1 MNFPPNECQSFY
13 LAAASSEHFFIF
25 NNFRYTCRLL
35 QLVLFSKCMMMA
47 ALEEDDDYLEA
58 EDELLNDI
66 VSFSPDV
73 QQAIDQVSK
82 TDGRKGLPRA
92 IFVNVDKL
100 QMAGVCCGLA
110 KINCCTM
117 V

>member
-1 MNFPPNECQSFY
+1 
-13 LAAASSEHFFIF
+13 
-25 NNFRYTCRLL
+25 
-35 QLVLFSKCMMMA
+35 MMMA

-73 QQAIDQVSK
+73 QQAIDQVRK
-82 TDGRKGLPRA
+82 TNGRKRLPRA
-92 IFVNVDKL
+92 RATFVNVDKL

-110 KINCCTM
+110 KINCCIM

>member
-1 MNFPPNECQSFY
+1 
-13 LAAASSEHFFIF
+13 
-25 NNFRYTCRLL
+25 
-35 QLVLFSKCMMMA
+35 MMMA

-73 QQAIDQVSK
+73 QQAIDQVRK
-82 TDGRKGLPRA
+82 TDGRKRLPMA
-92 IFVNVDKL
+92 TFVNVDKL